1 MEQDSLGKKK
11 GIADIVF
18 LIDISGSM
26 QKCIDALKNN
36 IGVLVDHMVNPGP
49 NAEAVVKDWRIKIC
63 GYRDAT
69 ADGALWWEEKPFTSD
84 ASQVRADIATLEALG
99 GGDEPESLLV
109 GLWKLAKMP
118 AAAKGEAADVS
129 TWRHHHDAARCVI
142 VFTDATCHMVTSAP
156 EAGGATFDDVS
167 REVMAARLR
176 LSLYAPEADC
186 YQSVSSIDKCEWEQ
200 VGSLSD
206 AQEKM
211 KEFSANIENFKKTME
226 QLAASISRSS
236 TTPTL

>member
-1 MEQDSLGKKK
+1 MEQDALGKKK

-26 QKCIDALKNN
+26 GKCIEALKNN
-36 IGVLVDHMVNPGP
+36 IGVLVDSMVNPGP

-63 GYRDAT
+63 GFRDAT

-84 ASQVRADIATLEALG
+84 VSQVRSDIATFEAKG
-99 GGDEPESLLV
+99 GGDEPESLLD

-118 AAAKGEAADVS
+118 AMAKGEVADGN

-142 VFTDATCHMVTSAP
+142 AFTDATCHMTTSAP
-156 EAGGATFDDVS
+156 ETGGANFDDVA

-186 YQSVSSIDKCEWEQ
+186 YQTVASIDKCEWDP

-206 AQEKM
+206 AQDKM
-211 KEFSANIENFKKTME
+211 AEFSSDITNFRKTME
-226 QLAASISRSS
+226 QLAKSITKSAD
-236 TTPTL
+236 TPLI

>member
-1 MEQDSLGKKK
+1 MEQDALGKKK

-18 LIDISGSM
+18 LIDVSGSM
-26 QKCIDALKNN
+26 GKCIDALKNN
-36 IGVLVDHMVNPGP
+36 VGVLVDSMVNPGP
-49 NAEAVVKDWRIKIC
+49 NAEAVVKDWRIKVC
-63 GYRDAT
+63 GYRDAKV
-69 ADGALWWEEKPFTSD
+69 DGADWWEEKPFTSD
-84 ASQVRADIATLEALG
+84 ISQVRADIATLEAKG
-99 GGDEPESLLV
+99 GDDEPESLLD
-109 GLWKLAKMP
+109 GLWKLAKLP
-118 AAAKGEAADVS
+118 ASAKGEPADGS

-142 VFTDATCHMVTSAP
+142 AFTDASCHMTTSAP
-156 EAGGATFDDVS
+156 EAGGANFDDVA

-186 YQSVSSIDKCEWEQ
+186 YQTISAIDKCEWEI

-211 KEFSANIENFKKTME
+211 VEFSANVANFRKTME
-226 QLAASISRSS
+226 QLAKSISVSS